1 MGTSCVALSIKN
13 IKTRASREM
22 TSRKKMG
29 GGTLPS
35 TGMWQGEVF
44 AISDCLVGDGITG
57 KNPTRIRG
65 TTALDNRAR
74 EPPQVVRVMCASSAC
89 GSPHRM
95 KDNIGTLEYLLPA
108 WQIYNQH

>member
-22 TSRKKMG
+22 TSRKKWGGG

-44 AISDCLVGDGITG
+44 AISDCLVGTV
-57 KNPTRIRG
+57 K
-65 TTALDNRAR
+65 
-74 EPPQVVRVMCASSAC
+74 V
-89 GSPHRM
+89 
-95 KDNIGTLEYLLPA
+95 LLLLLG
-108 WQIYNQH
+108 

>member
-29 GGTLPS
+29 GTLPS

-44 AISDCLVGDGITG
+44 AISDCLVNLAKQGYCNHFVCLCVFPCVHVEVI
-57 KNPTRIRG
+57 
-65 TTALDNRAR
+65 
-74 EPPQVVRVMCASSAC
+74 
-89 GSPHRM
+89 H
-95 KDNIGTLEYLLPA
+95 GTL
-108 WQIYNQH
+108 